1 MRSCYLVDSNHHMR
15 IESNKGV
22 VTSSHIKDFDG
33 GSPVTFVRFL
43 TSDSSFA
50 SAFEDGTIRIWKR
63 THDAPVHIL
72 RGHMGAITRM
82 IAYPDGTRLI
92 SASRDMTVRIWDTE
106 TGEQLYIFER
116 FSEYPSVLNLSPDLS
131 RLRTACAR
139 SGELLIW
146 NLDDG
151 SLISEL
157 DASQT
162 GGVKQMP
169 NITDHDGK
177 MITCGGDGKIRT
189 WTQDG
194 SLLTT
199 LAVWD
204 EHEPIRGV
212 VYIGE
217 KLAVVA
223 GSLGGWVQVWD
234 WENQVPLFKLEEP
247 LQMVY
252 TIISDGKKVGVTSH
266 ASLPGPVESDAPR
279 DWVSAVTSRIQ
290 VWDMKDIRKAA
301 AKDK

>member
-1 MRSCYLVDSNHHMR
+1 MT
-15 IESNKGV
+15 
-22 VTSSHIKDFDG
+22 TSTHIKDFDG
-33 GSPVTFVRFL
+33 GCPVSFVRFL
-43 TSDSSFA
+43 TPDTSFA
-50 SAFEDGTIRIWKR
+50 SAFEDGTIRLWTR
-63 THDAPVHIL
+63 THDAPVHVL
-72 RGHMGAITRM
+72 RDHTGPITQM
-82 IAYPDGTRLI
+82 ITYLDGTRLI
-92 SASRDMTVRIWDTE
+92 SASRDGTVRIWDTE
-106 TGEQLYIFER
+106 TGEQLYIFEG

-139 SGELLIW
+139 SGDLFIW

-169 NITDHDGK
+169 DITDHGGK
-177 MITCGGDGKIRT
+177 MVTCGVDGKIRT

-199 LAVWD
+199 LAVCD
-204 EHEPIRGV
+204 EPEPIRGV

-234 WENQVPLFKLEEP
+234 WKNRVPLFKLEEP

-266 ASLPGPVESDAPR
+266 ARLPGPVESDAPK

-290 VWDMKDIRKAA
+290 VWDMEDIRKAA
-301 AKDK
+301 GKDK